1 MKLSRQLKGLLVL
14 VLAIGGIASVTP
26 AAAKQS
32 SKGIV
37 LKMTKVTTKPYHA
50 TKGKIYRN
58 TSLTKVAHNAKNYPR
73 TTLYVTKHATI
84 RKANHQRAVYY
95 YIGKGKA
102 KGWIWHGYLKAGKVA
117 KKSTTKSTQKSV
129 QAVATT
135 TTATTTTQPTT
146 KTAFDAAKMSQNFLA
161 IVNQERAKVGVA
173 PLTLNSKLTNLANQR
188 AKDNA
193 DINTLSH
200 TDAQGN
206 AMFEK
211 EADQFGVGNWLT
223 WSECLYMSGYDSLSF
238 NFGKDAADGYLY
250 DDADS
255 NWGHRLNLISSE
267 TTQIG
272 IGWYVKSGTHTVYN
286 AIDQTN

>member
-1 MKLSRQLKGLLVL
+1 MKLLRQLKLLLVFA
-14 VLAIGGIASVTP
+14 LAVGGLTLGVTP
-26 AAAKQS
+26 AAAHQTK
-32 SKGIV
+32 KAIV
-37 LKMTKVTTKPYHA
+37 LKTTKVSTKAYHA

-58 TSLTKVAHNAKNYPR
+58 TTLTKVAHNAKNYPR

-84 RKANHQRAVYY
+84 RKANHKRAIYY

-102 KGWIWHGYLKAGKVA
+102 KGWIWHGYLKAGKA
-117 KKSTTKSTQKSV
+117 TKK
-129 QAVATT
+129 T
-135 TTATTTTQPTT
+135 TTAVTQPTA
-146 KTAFDAAKMSQNFLA
+146 KTTFDATKMSQNFLA
-161 IVNQERAKVGVA
+161 IVNQERTKLGVA
-173 PLTLNSKLTNLANQR
+173 PLTMNDKLTNLANQR

-200 TDAQGN
+200 VDAQGN

-211 EADQFGVGNWLT
+211 EADQFGVGSWTT
-223 WSECLYMSGYDSLSF
+223 WSECLYMSEGNALSF

-250 DDADS
+250 HDADS
-255 NWGHRLNLISSE
+255 NWGHRMNLISPE

-272 IGWYVKSGTHTVYN
+272 IGWYVQAQTNAVYN

>member
-1 MKLSRQLKGLLVL
+1 MKLSRQLKLLLVF
-14 VLAIGGIASVTP
+14 VLAIGGITLGVTP
-26 AAAKQS
+26 AAARQTTKA
-32 SKGIV
+32 IA
-37 LKMTKVTTKPYHA
+37 LKTTKVSTKAYHA

-58 TSLTKVAHNAKNYPR
+58 TTLTKVAHNAKNYPH

-84 RKANHQRAVYY
+84 RKANHKRAVYY

-102 KGWIWHGYLKAGKVA
+102 KGWIWRGYLQAGKA
-117 KKSTTKSTQKSV
+117 TK
-129 QAVATT
+129 QATK
-135 TTATTTTQPTT
+135 TATTSVTQQVTQPTSKST
-146 KTAFDAAKMSQNFLA
+146 FDATKMSQNFLA

-173 PLTLNSKLTNLANQR
+173 PLTLNGKLTNLANQR

-200 TDAQGN
+200 VDAQGN

-250 DDADS
+250 HDADS
-255 NWGHRLNLISSE
+255 DWGHRLNLISPE

-272 IGWYVKSGTHTVYN
+272 IGWYVKADTNTVYN